1 MPGPK
6 LLRLLTPPP
15 GVQITLQRP
24 PDGSSSAAAQPE
36 MAPKPSPQKKR
47 RLLMSIPSRPS
58 SEQRSPS
65 KQARPSEVVQGSAAA
80 YPDSRAGCSFG
91 SEGFLEPGC
100 DEMGG
105 SEFGV
110 EGMLLSPDQNG
121 ATDAY
126 DLFAEAVM
134 AEAIPFF
141 QLAPELYVVTGWDSK
156 SAKRTVSERTCI
168 LITVLTDPALALLVP
183 CSDGLK

>member
-1 MPGPK
+1 
-6 LLRLLTPPP
+6 
-15 GVQITLQRP
+15 
-24 PDGSSSAAAQPE
+24 
-36 MAPKPSPQKKR
+36 
-47 RLLMSIPSRPS
+47 
-58 SEQRSPS
+58 
-65 KQARPSEVVQGSAAA
+65 
-80 YPDSRAGCSFG
+80 
-91 SEGFLEPGC
+91 
-100 DEMGG
+100 MGG